1 MFPATERSVGFFFVC
16 FFFFPPT
23 EDACVCDGVR
33 VCVYFISAPAA
44 GEITSTLYSVTAIR
58 RGKRKKKKAM

>member
-1 MFPATERSVGFFFVC
+1 MKVIDTGCSWLRNGAWGFFF
-16 FFFFPPT
+16 FFSPT

-58 RGKRKKKKAM
+58 